1 MGGNDFRSILVSWE
15 GNEITVINPESF
27 KSTPLGLG
35 LGFQSYTAKLE
46 SVGEDYIKLSY
57 SAIKKD
63 VQTNVEQVVPIAL
76 IKRIS
81 VWGTEKL
88 IHL

>member
-1 MGGNDFRSILVSWE
+1 MSGHDFRSILKSWE
-15 GNEITVINPESF
+15 GGEITVINPESF

-35 LGFQSYTAKLE
+35 LGFQSYTAKL
-46 SVGEDYIKLSY
+46 STVGEDFITLVYT
-57 SAIKKD
+57 AIKKD
-63 VQTNVEQVVPIAL
+63 VQTDVEQIVPIAL

-81 VWGTEKL
+81 VWGGEKL

>member
-1 MGGNDFRSILVSWE
+1 MSSHDFKSILKSWE
-15 GNEITVINPESF
+15 GSEISVINPESF

-35 LGFQSYTAKLE
+35 LGFQSYTAKLVE
-46 SVGEDYIKLSY
+46 IGEDFVKLSY
-57 SAIKKD
+57 TAIKKD
-63 VQTNVEQVVPIAL
+63 VQTDVEQIVPIGL

-81 VWGTEKL
+81 VWGGEKL

>member
-1 MGGNDFRSILVSWE
+1 MSDHDFKSILKSWE
-15 GNEITVINPESF
+15 GSEISVINPESF

-35 LGFQSYTAKLE
+35 LGFQSYTATLAM
-46 SVGEDYIKLSY
+46 VGEDFIKLLY
-57 SAIKKD
+57 TAIKKD
-63 VQTNVEQVVPIAL
+63 VQTDVEQVVPIAL

-81 VWGTEKL
+81 VWGGEKL